1 MAIGQRVNG
10 LPVVSDWHG
19 NKKSPPTRD
28 DSTQD
33 LTNVEGFM
41 NETHTFYAWT
51 RKRLTGDDV
60 GDELIALGPVSV
72 LWVRN
77 VFFFPTSSSSFLPST
92 VAVIL
97 LHKLIMAALP

>member
-1 MAIGQRVNG
+1 M
-10 LPVVSDWHG
+10 VSDWHG

-72 LWVRN
+72 LWVRDLFFSY
-77 VFFFPTSSSSFLPST
+77 FFFFFFFFLPSFNRGGDPL
-92 VAVIL
+92 A
-97 LHKLIMAALP
+97 